1 MIVGEYNFTIKIS
14 EWRNGYLIGSVL
26 RDVQLTIKNNCNNNP
41 PYIMPISDTCIKA
54 GSTLNVNIQGT
65 DQDFDFITLMVSGLP
80 FNLNSSQAVFSS
92 VATSGI
98 ANGIFQWSTTCNHIQ
113 QSSYPIL
120 IELEDNGQPV
130 LSDYEA
136 FNISV
141 RPPKV
146 TGLSV
151 QPIGNSIYLT
161 WDKAIC
167 NNALG
172 YNIYKK
178 NSVINLFEECC
189 ESSDLT
195 NNGVTLIHQSTSIN
209 DTSYLDID
217 SLEMGSTYCY
227 FVTGIYDFGQLESCP
242 SDTACTTFKKGS
254 SHYY

>member
-1 MIVGEYNFTIKIS
+1 M
-14 EWRNGYLIGSVL
+14 L
-26 RDVQLTIKNNCNNNP
+26 
-41 PYIMPISDTCIKA
+41 
-54 GSTLNVNIQGT
+54 
-65 DQDFDFITLMVSGLP
+65 SGLP
-80 FNLNSSQAVFSS
+80 LNLNNSQAVFSS

-98 ANGIFQWSTTCNHIQ
+98 ANGIFNGLQHVIIFKIFLSK
-113 QSSYPIL
+113 L

-136 FNISV
+136 FNVSV

-178 NSVINLFEECC
+178 SV
-189 ESSDLT
+189 
-195 NNGVTLIHQSTSIN
+195 
-209 DTSYLDID
+209 
-217 SLEMGSTYCY
+217 
-227 FVTGIYDFGQLESCP
+227 
-242 SDTACTTFKKGS
+242 
-254 SHYY
+254 